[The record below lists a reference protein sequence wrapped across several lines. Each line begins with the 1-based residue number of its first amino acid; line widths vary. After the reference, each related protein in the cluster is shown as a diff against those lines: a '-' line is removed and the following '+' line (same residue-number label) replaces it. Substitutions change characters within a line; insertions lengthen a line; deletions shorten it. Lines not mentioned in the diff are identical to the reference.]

1 MKKQLTF
8 MAVMMFLGVLAAGYI
23 TVVLGAIAVP
33 AYDSYLLT
41 LAEHH
46 DYQRMHE
53 IFGPLGANADPL
65 IVVALVLLAA
75 TLTLFLNTLNPNL
88 RLKRLKTGRAIG
100 KLSVIILVVVS
111 VAVLY
116 SFLSDGVEGT
126 LWLLLVTPVAFSL
139 VWSVAGETGWAG
151 DLTTWK
157 YERSSGQ
164 QNLTGTL
171 TMGAMWG
178 VTAALIGIFS
188 SQAFNKYFILV
199 SEVLDGSG
207 ETSYAGFIQIFE
219 GLAFLLSLGGG
230 ILIGLAFSLAPTTTP
245 PESRKRLLFPPAIL
259 LLIFLLVIGGGY
271 LYSVA
276 RHDLG
281 TKTLVEAARL
291 PDEAPRIMTI
301 ANLSAVTTSEA
312 AAWAWPL
319 EVETWGFAYSDTV
332 TVSESVLMKLDDFLE
347 EKRGVSTYQ
356 YNAMDVRLKG
366 AFAIFD
372 LPGAEKLQFAY
383 SRDLLLPRMILLHR
397 LKYLPVTDENR
408 KFLQGYA
415 DEDVWHIPG
424 RAALALAKGFDHFGM
439 TAETRKWFERARNS
453 GTDLEGFEPSQEPAL
468 MNGSVSGTVL
478 VDGAKPRDVILGLM
492 LYKELGDEIT
502 ISNLQMDLL
511 ATVHPEDNGS
521 FTFRDLGSGEYRLVA
536 LLTGVLDPA
545 SIHLTG
551 SAGIIKLTKGT
562 PEIDLGTI
570 LVSRQ

>member
-1 MKKQLTF
+1 
-8 MAVMMFLGVLAAGYI
+8 
-23 TVVLGAIAVP
+23 
-33 AYDSYLLT
+33 
-41 LAEHH
+41 
-46 DYQRMHE
+46 
-53 IFGPLGANADPL
+53 
-65 IVVALVLLAA
+65 
-75 TLTLFLNTLNPNL
+75 
-88 RLKRLKTGRAIG
+88 
-100 KLSVIILVVVS
+100 
-111 VAVLY
+111 
-116 SFLSDGVEGT
+116 
-126 LWLLLVTPVAFSL
+126 
-139 VWSVAGETGWAG
+139 
-151 DLTTWK
+151 
-157 YERSSGQ
+157 
-164 QNLTGTL
+164 
-171 TMGAMWG
+171 
-178 VTAALIGIFS
+178 
-188 SQAFNKYFILV
+188 
-199 SEVLDGSG
+199 
-207 ETSYAGFIQIFE
+207 
-219 GLAFLLSLGGG
+219 
-230 ILIGLAFSLAPTTTP
+230 
-245 PESRKRLLFPPAIL
+245 
-259 LLIFLLVIGGGY
+259 
-271 LYSVA
+271 
-276 RHDLG
+276 
-281 TKTLVEAARL
+281 
-291 PDEAPRIMTI
+291 
-301 ANLSAVTTSEA
+301 
-312 AAWAWPL
+312 
-319 EVETWGFAYSDTV
+319 
-332 TVSESVLMKLDDFLE
+332 MKLDDFLE

-511 ATVHPEDNGS
+511 ATVHPNDNGS

-545 SIHLTG
+545 SIRLTG

-570 LVSRQ
+570 LVSRR